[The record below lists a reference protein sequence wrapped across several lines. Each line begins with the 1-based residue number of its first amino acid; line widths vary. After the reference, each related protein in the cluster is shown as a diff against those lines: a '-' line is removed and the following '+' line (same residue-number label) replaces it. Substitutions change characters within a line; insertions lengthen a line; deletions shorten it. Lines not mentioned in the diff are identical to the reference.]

1 MSAASIDTTAA
12 SIDTTPAR
20 IASETQRVRELIQR
34 GELAPALAAAEA
46 LLADAP
52 GSRDAMYMRAVC
64 LRYLKRV
71 PEALTALAALE
82 RLHPQ
87 FPRLFQERGHC
98 YVAQRSAGEAIGAFE
113 RAVGLNPM
121 LPASWNALHAL
132 YRLTGRL
139 ADADR
144 AAAETARLAAIPPAI
159 VTANGLFIDG
169 DLIEAER
176 IVREFLQTRDPLHI
190 EAMWLL
196 AKIGMKHNI
205 LDDAELLLESV
216 LAIMPDHHLARHD
229 YTVTLALRH
238 KHVRAMQEID
248 KLLAIDPKNRAYRT
262 TRAAIW
268 MGLGQH
274 DKALPLYREV
284 MAETPKDP
292 DLHLSIAHALKTLNR
307 TEEAIASYRAAAAL
321 RPGYG
326 EAYWSFANLKKYRFS
341 EDEIT
346 RMRTEES
353 APGAELA
360 DRYHL
365 CFALGKAL
373 EDRGEYAES
382 FAYYERGNALK
393 KTECRYKP
401 ASIEYNTNLLIA
413 TCTREFF
420 AARRGYG
427 HESRAPIFIVGLPRS
442 GSTLLEQILASHS
455 QVEGTME
462 LADIPRLVQQLQGR
476 DNYDSYKKFWD
487 QYIAVFTTRS
497 AQEFARDGENYIAD
511 TRVYRENKRPFFIDK
526 NPNNFRN
533 IGLIQ
538 LMLPNA
544 KIIDARRGA
553 LACCFSNFKQLFATG
568 QEFSYGMEDLGSY
581 YRWYVQLMQHWD
593 EVLPGKVLR
602 IQHEEIVEDLEA
614 NVRRILDFCALPF
627 EPACLEFHKTERRIH
642 TVSSEQV
649 RRPINKEGVD
659 QWRHFEPW
667 LGPLKAALGPLAQT

>member
-1 MSAASIDTTAA
+1 MNAASIGATPAN
-12 SIDTTPAR
+12 IDTTTAR
-20 IASETQRVRELIQR
+20 IDSQTQSVREQIQR
-34 GELAPALAAAEA
+34 GEFAPALAAAEA
-46 LLADAP
+46 LLAEAP
-52 GSRDAMYMRAVC
+52 GNRDALYMSAVC

-71 PEALTALAALE
+71 PEALSVLARLE
-82 RLHPQ
+82 QLHPQ

-98 YVAQRSAGEAIGAFE
+98 FVAQRSAPEAIAAFAHAL
-113 RAVGLNPM
+113 RLNPM
-121 LPASWNALHAL
+121 LPASWKALQAL
-132 YRLTGRL
+132 YRLTGRPL
-139 ADADR
+139 DADR
-144 AAAETARLAAIPPAI
+144 AAAEAERLAAIPPEI

-176 IVREFLQTRDPLHI
+176 IVREFLQTKDPLHL

-216 LAIMPDHHLARHD
+216 LAMRPDHHPARHD
-229 YTVTLALRH
+229 YTITLALRH
-238 KHVRAMQEID
+238 KHARAMQEVE
-248 KLLAIDPKNRAYRT
+248 KLLETDPNNRAYRT
-262 TRAAIW
+262 ARAAIW

-284 MAETPKDP
+284 LAETPKGP
-292 DLHLSIAHALKTLNR
+292 DLHLSIAHALKTLNKPDQ
-307 TEEAIASYRAAAAL
+307 AIASYRAAAAL
-321 RPGYG
+321 RPSYG

-341 EDEIT
+341 DQEIA

-353 APGAELA
+353 APNVNLA

-373 EDRGEYAES
+373 EDRAEYAES

-393 KTECRYKP
+393 RTECRYKP
-401 ASIEYNTNLLIA
+401 ASIEYNTDLLIA

-427 HESRAPIFIVGLPRS
+427 HDGSAPIFIVGLPRS

-487 QYIAVFTTRS
+487 QYIGVFTTRS

-511 TRVYRENKRPFFIDK
+511 TLVYRDNKRRFFIDK

-533 IGLIQ
+533 IGLLQ
-538 LMLPNA
+538 LMLPRA

-568 QEFSYGMEDLGSY
+568 QEFTYSMEDLGSY

-602 IQHEEIVEDLEA
+602 IVHEDVVENLEA
-614 NVRRILDFCALPF
+614 NVRRILDFCELPF
-627 EPACLEFHKTERRIH
+627 EPACLEFYKTERRIH

-649 RRPINKEGVD
+649 RRPISKEGVD

-667 LGPLKAALGPLAQT
+667 LDPLKNALGPLAQS